1 MDGQGV
7 PEAPGERR
15 LGRPPSDRYRGT
27 DQPAVPPG
35 GGEPTGGGERGG
47 AGQGSPARTVVTAT
61 VAATGGGLVIT
72 VAGGLLTMTAGLLV
86 IAAVLGWVVGALVG
100 LGGSVSP
107 DRQRRRV
114 LAAGLAIGGVALGQV
129 GLWLVARQE
138 GGTLDP
144 VAYLAEVFGALV
156 PLEVALAAG
165 FAWWRA

>member
-1 MDGQGV
+1 M
-7 PEAPGERR
+7 
-15 LGRPPSDRYRGT
+15 
-27 DQPAVPPG
+27 
-35 GGEPTGGGERGG
+35 
-47 AGQGSPARTVVTAT
+47 TAI
-61 VAATGGGLVIT
+61 AATAGGGLVIT

-86 IAAVLGWVVGALVG
+86 IAALLGWVVGALVG
-100 LGGSVSP
+100 LGGSGSP

-138 GGTLDP
+138 GGTLDL

>member
-1 MDGQGV
+1 MDGQGD

-15 LGRPPSDRYRGT
+15 LDRPPSDRYRVT

-35 GGEPTGGGERGG
+35 GGEPGP
-47 AGQGSPARTVVTAT
+47 AGQGSPTRALVTAI
-61 VAATGGGLVIT
+61 AAAAVGGLVIT

-86 IAAVLGWVVGALVG
+86 IAALLGWVVGALVG
-100 LGGSVSP
+100 LDGGASS

-114 LAAGLAIGGVALGQV
+114 LAAALAIGGVALGQV
-129 GLWLVARQE
+129 GLWLIARQE

>member
-1 MDGQGV
+1 MDGQGD
-7 PEAPGERR
+7 PEVPGERR
-15 LGRPPSDRYRGT
+15 LDRPPSDRYRVTG
-27 DQPAVPPG
+27 QPGVPVEGGEPAG
-35 GGEPTGGGERGG
+35 GGEPSG
-47 AGQGSPARTVVTAT
+47 AGQGSPTRALVTAI
-61 VAATGGGLVIT
+61 AAAAGGGLVIT
-72 VAGGLLTMTAGLLV
+72 VAGGLLTMTAGLVV

-100 LGGSVSP
+100 LGGSASP
-107 DRQRRRV
+107 QRQRRRV
-114 LAAGLAIGGVALGQV
+114 LAAGVAIGGVALGQA